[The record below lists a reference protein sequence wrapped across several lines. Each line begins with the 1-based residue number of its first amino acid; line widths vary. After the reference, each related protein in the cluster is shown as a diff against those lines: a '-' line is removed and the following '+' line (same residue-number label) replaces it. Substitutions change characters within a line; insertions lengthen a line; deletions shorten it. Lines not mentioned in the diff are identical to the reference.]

1 MFSFTPRAW
10 SLGGEFLS
18 FFCFCGGAARSPC
31 TPGGLGDYLS
41 WLLVEGCTGCAR
53 QYGFKRVARSKR
65 FHREGAYSPPANEL
79 SSLRRAPACRHDAQ
93 RSDGAG
99 SQIWTPHL
107 APSRIA
113 SALTS
118 AAPHKNHSSI
128 HQVWGSALLYE
139 SISAARLVVMSDDRA
154 AAPRGRARSEAKKIK
169 T

>member
-65 FHREGAYSPPANEL
+65 FHREGAYSPVTSRRREL
-79 SSLRRAPACRHDAQ
+79 SSLCRASACRHDAQ

-99 SQIWTPHL
+99 SQIWTPHW

-139 SISAARLVVMSDDRA
+139 SISAARLVVMSDVGRRVV
-154 AAPRGRARSEAKKIK
+154 RGSCSGM
-169 T
+169 